1 MGDIVRS
8 ALVCVS
14 LGGQRAYQQERQQEK
29 EIKGRVEG
37 GENHI
42 DSLRN

>member
-14 LGGQRAYQQERQQEK
+14 LEGL
-29 EIKGRVEG
+29 KGEHVIVTGATRDGV
-37 GENHI
+37 
-42 DSLRN
+42 RK